1 MTPDRYER
9 LCDRLNAAASD
20 DVIDPELFLDAELAI
35 RGLLLDQY
43 NRESIISNQRA
54 EIQRLQSIGASY

>member
-1 MTPDRYER
+1 MRESRYDQ

-35 RGLLLDQY
+35 RGLLIAID
-43 NRESIISNQRA
+43 NKESVISNQRA
-54 EIQRLQSIGASY
+54 EMQRMRMIEAL

>member
-1 MTPDRYER
+1 MRETRYDQ

-35 RGLLLDQY
+35 RGLLIAIE
-43 NRESIISNQRA
+43 NKESIISNQRA
-54 EIQRLQSIGASY
+54 EMQRMRMFEAL

>member
-1 MTPDRYER
+1 VNKDRYEH

-20 DVIDPELFLDAELAI
+20 DVIDPELFLDAEIAI
-35 RGLLLDQY
+35 RGLLIEQF
-43 NRESIISNQRA
+43 NKESIISNQRA